1 LTNDLQTGFADI
13 CADAVIESFPLAS
26 LDPVDIDR
34 RVTFNF
40 GTVTNTGPATQTLT
54 ITYRA
59 FVLDNAQNQDGSSL
73 NNAAQL
79 TWDNITLDPVSTTVR
94 IVEPDLFIEKTAD
107 ISFIT
112 VGSEATFI
120 LTIQH
125 TPNSHADALDVVVED
140 VLPTTLDF
148 VSGSLNCTA
157 GDQDPSAADCFYNP
171 ATRTIHAEW
180 DIFALGGGLG
190 QIRFRVRGNATLPPN
205 TNVTNIGTVAWTSMP
220 GDLTTPQ
227 SFTPNPFATE
237 RFYDPGDPINLYS
250 AEDAMILTPLGNPPD
265 DNNQPSPPKSTSTP
279 IISGFI
285 IPVTGFAPNMNT
297 ILNSVNRPAYGSTSI
312 AIEIPVL
319 KVDTSIV
326 GVKLQN
332 GNWDVSW
339 LQNQI
344 GWLNGTAYPT
354 WSGNSVLTGHAVNA
368 DGKPG
373 IFSKLKYLKAGEYV
387 FIYDSGFKHIYKVV
401 TNTSVQPNDISVLKH
416 EDRAY
421 ITLITCDNYDK
432 KSSTFLHRIAV
443 RAVLVSIEAIK

>member
-1 LTNDLQTGFADI
+1 
-13 CADAVIESFPLAS
+13 
-26 LDPVDIDR
+26 
-34 RVTFNF
+34 
-40 GTVTNTGPATQTLT
+40 
-54 ITYRA
+54 
-59 FVLDNAQNQDGSSL
+59 
-73 NNAAQL
+73 
-79 TWDNITLDPVSTTVR
+79 
-94 IVEPDLFIEKTAD
+94 
-107 ISFIT
+107 
-112 VGSEATFI
+112 
-120 LTIQH
+120 
-125 TPNSHADALDVVVED
+125 
-140 VLPTTLDF
+140 
-148 VSGSLNCTA
+148 
-157 GDQDPSAADCFYNP
+157 
-171 ATRTIHAEW
+171 
-180 DIFALGGGLG
+180 
-190 QIRFRVRGNATLPPN
+190 
-205 TNVTNIGTVAWTSMP
+205 MP